1 MKEQFAQI
9 QLKARESWNAI
20 PPRTKKLGIITF
32 LISLLLLSVVLFFL
46 TRTSMTVLYNNL
58 TPAEAGEVKAAIEQR
73 GIQVEVAADGTSLSV
88 PREQVN
94 ELKLALAAEG
104 IPRNGSV
111 NYSIFSENMGMGMT
125 DRHFDV
131 VERDAMQTE
140 ISTLIRQIDGVQ
152 DANVMIT
159 LPKESIWITE
169 ETKTASASVVLRSS
183 PGFYLEQS
191 QVNGLYHLISKSV
204 PNLPAEE
211 IVIMDQNG
219 QVYEVQNEGQA
230 NTTLSIYQQ
239 QREVRKGIE
248 TDIQREIQQMLSMLM
263 GQDKVIV
270 SVTASVDF
278 TTERREENLVQAPI
292 EETNEGLDISVERI
306 VESYTGESGL
316 DEDATGT
323 GEGEIPNFPGV
334 DGAETSDSERTE
346 ERINRE
352 INRIQRQIE
361 KNPYIIDDLTIN
373 VGIEPPIANDP
384 TSLSPELVG
393 EVRGIVSNVVAASLS
408 LNEIP
413 PEELN
418 VDERVTVFATEFLGK
433 QEVAVE
439 ENPLTLSRLLQNP
452 YVFIVGGVLLFALVV
467 VAFIVIAR
475 IRKRKEEEFFD
486 EMEQEALV
494 QLETKV
500 AEELAVETRVNPK
513 RDMIE
518 KLATTQPEDFAK
530 LLRAWMTDK

>member
-1 MKEQFAQI
+1 MKDQFLQF
-9 QLKARESWNAI
+9 QTKLRDSWATI
-20 PPRTKKLGIITF
+20 PPKTRKIGIISF
-32 LISLLLLSVVLFFL
+32 VVSLLLLSVVLFFL
-46 TRTSMTVLYNNL
+46 TRTPMVMLYNNL
-58 TPAEAGEVKAAIEQR
+58 TPVEAGEVKAAIEER
-73 GIQVEVAADGTSLSV
+73 GIAVEVAADGTSLSV
-88 PREQVN
+88 PREQAN

-111 NYSIFSENMGMGMT
+111 SYSIFSENMGMGMT

-140 ISTLIRQIDGVQ
+140 ISNLIRQIEGVQ

-159 LPKESIWITE
+159 LPKESIWISE
-169 ETKTASASVVLRSS
+169 ETKTASASIVLRST
-183 PGFYLEQS
+183 PGFYLEQN

-204 PNLPAEE
+204 PNLPPEE

-219 QVYEVQNEGQA
+219 QVYEVQSEGQA
-230 NTTLSIYQQ
+230 DTTLSIYQQ
-239 QREVRKGIE
+239 QREVRQGIE
-248 TDIQREIQQMLSMLM
+248 TDIQREIQQMLGMLV
-263 GQDKVIV
+263 GQDKVLV

-278 TTERREENLVQAPI
+278 TKEKREENLVEAPI
-292 EETNEGLDISVERI
+292 AETNEGLDISVERI
-306 VESYTGESGL
+306 VDSYSGEAAAE
-316 DEDATGT
+316 EDATGT

-373 VGIEPPIANDP
+373 IGIEPPVAADP

-393 EVRGIVSNVVAASLS
+393 EVRTLVSNIVAASLS
-408 LNEIP
+408 LNDIP
-413 PEELN
+413 QDELN
-418 VDERVTVFATEFLGK
+418 VDDRVTVFATEFLGK

-439 ENPLTLSRLLQNP
+439 ENPFTAAKLLQNP
-452 YVFIVGGVLLFALVV
+452 YVFIIGGVVLLLLVIA
-467 VAFIVIAR
+467 AFILIGR
-475 IRKRKEEEFFD
+475 FRKRKEDEFFE
-486 EMEQEALV
+486 EMEQAALV

-518 KLATTQPEDFAK
+518 NLAKNQPDDFAK

>member
-1 MKEQFAQI
+1 MKEQLQ
-9 QLKARESWNAI
+9 QVQTKLKNAWSGI
-20 PPRTKKLGIITF
+20 PPKTRTIG
-32 LISLLLLSVVLFFL
+32 LIAFFGSLLVLTVLLFFI
-46 TRTSMTVLYNNL
+46 TRTPMTVLYNNL
-58 TPAEAGEVKAAIEQR
+58 TPAEAGEVKAAIEER
-73 GIQVEVAADGTSLSV
+73 GIPVEVAADGTSLSV

-111 NYSIFSENMGMGMT
+111 SYSIFSENMGMGMT

-140 ISTLIRQIDGVQ
+140 ISNLIRQIEGVQ

-159 LPKESIWITE
+159 LPKESIWISE
-169 ETKTASASVVLRSS
+169 ETKTASASIVLRSD
-183 PGFYLEQS
+183 PGFYLEQG

-204 PNLPAEE
+204 PNLPPEE

-219 QVYEVQNEGQA
+219 QVYEVQNEGEA

-239 QREVRKGIE
+239 QREVRQGIE
-248 TDIQREIQQMLSMLM
+248 TDIQREIQQMLGMLL

-278 TTERREENLVQAPI
+278 TKEKREENLVEAPI

-306 VESYTGESGL
+306 VESYSGESAAA
-316 DEDATGT
+316 EDATGT

-373 VGIEPPIANDP
+373 IGIEPPVATDP

-393 EVRGIVSNVVAASLS
+393 EVRTLVSNIVAASLS
-408 LNEIP
+408 LNDIP
-413 PEELN
+413 QEELN
-418 VDERVTVFATEFLGK
+418 VDDRVTVFATEFLGK
-433 QEVAVE
+433 QESVTD
-439 ENPLTLSRLLQNP
+439 ENPFTAAKLLQNP
-452 YVFIVGGVLLFALVV
+452 YVFIIGGVLLLLLVI
-467 VAFIVIAR
+467 VAFIVIGR
-475 IRKRKEEEFFD
+475 IRKRKEDEFFE
-486 EMEQEALV
+486 EMEKEAIQ

-500 AEELAVETRVNPK
+500 AEELAIEARANPK
-513 RDMIE
+513 RDTIE
-518 KLATTQPEDFAK
+518 RLAKNQPDDFAK